1 MIKFVEGNLME
12 SAAQA
17 LVNTVNLEGFMGK
30 GIAYQF
36 KKQYPKNFD
45 EYNSACKNGVIQIG
59 KSLVFFENEKIIIN
73 FPTKDKWRS
82 KSKIEYIRLGL
93 MDLVQKIKQLNIK
106 SIAIPPLGT
115 GNGGLNWNEVR
126 NMMIEYLKDLENCE
140 IFIYEPSSSP
150 SSIGNA
156 PKTNIN
162 HLILLKLHELSSTS
176 IGDNSNSIYM
186 LSFLLDLL
194 SGQNA
199 YKFDEND
206 IGMSNNFIKKNLNIV
221 KRISEYYGSKEAAL
235 LLYKEKQRLLSDAL
249 LSKFQL
255 LSPIFEKLERL
266 TNKFKLKQEWD
277 VMVDLIVKAKKGV
290 SIDSYLENHEEIINA
305 LLDNEILKKDL
316 FEITF
321 NNHILKKTGGSQ

>member
-162 HLILLKLHELSSTS
+162 HLILLKLHEVSSTS

-199 YKFDEND
+199 YKFDEYD
-206 IGMSNNFIKKNLNIV
+206 SVLKNNFIKKNLNIV
-221 KRISEYYGSKEAAL
+221 KRISEYYGSKEAAI

-277 VMVDLIVKAKKGV
+277 VIVDLIVKAKNGV
-290 SIDSYLENHEEIINA
+290 SLDPYLEKQSEIVNA
-305 LLDNEILKKDL
+305 LLDTGILKKDL
-316 FEITF
+316 FGITF